1 MPHVRHLTCQLPMQR
16 QEEGGAASVV
26 VGAAVFNAVVFAFIS
41 ASVCAAWRACIEE
54 EDEGGRGQRR
64 LPKDKREW
72 AARMFRE
79 V

>member
-1 MPHVRHLTCQLPMQR
+1 M
-16 QEEGGAASVV
+16 V

-41 ASVCAAWRACIEE
+41 AYLACIEE

-64 LPKDKREW
+64 LRKDKREW

>member
-41 ASVCAAWRACIEE
+41 AYLACIEE

-72 AARMFRE
+72 AAGMFRE